1 MPSKNTDYHV
11 QSVLNIREYCKYLK
25 IFATETFRMA
35 RLLLLKDLTS
45 IKSISTILSKIPA
58 REKVT
63 GPLLIKPNY
72 SSDHLTD
79 AVVDSNVFKI
89 LSRIYAAS
97 ESIIPLEDTRVLLPS
112 SKTTASQTDEIFT
125 DCKSI
130 ANEHNAVF
138 ITVENI
144 EGIPDCCAARIDNK
158 RYNSTCL
165 GGTFDRLHVA
175 HKILISEAL
184 LLARKRIVIGIA
196 SGPLLEK
203 KLLKELIEPID
214 KRVDAVKLF
223 IDSVQS
229 HLDRIDVVGITD
241 PVGPA
246 GTDPDLECIVVS
258 EEVRA
263 AIPSIN
269 AGRTKLGLKE
279 LLFHVHNDGKMLE
292 SGHKDSDDQITCDVS
307 SSAGRAKLLGTLL
320 SPPVKEYSPDA
331 PYIIGLTGPIAS
343 GKTSVAKVI

>member
-1 MPSKNTDYHV
+1 
-11 QSVLNIREYCKYLK
+11 LI
-25 IFATETFRMA
+25 
-35 RLLLLKDLTS
+35 
-45 IKSISTILSKIPA
+45 
-58 REKVT
+58 
-63 GPLLIKPNY
+63 IKPNY

-79 AVVDSNVFKI
+79 AVIDSNVFKI
-89 LSRIYAAS
+89 LSYIYAAS
-97 ESIIPLEDTRVLLPS
+97 ESTIPLEDTRVLLPS
-112 SKTTASQTDEIFT
+112 SKTTATQTDEIFT
-125 DCKSI
+125 DCKSL
-130 ANEHNAVF
+130 ADEHDAIY
-138 ITVENI
+138 ITADKI
-144 EGIPDCCAARIDNK
+144 DSIGDLFGARIENK

-184 LLARKRIVIGIA
+184 LLARNRIVIGIA

-223 IDSVQS
+223 IDSIQS
-229 HLDRIDVVGITD
+229 HLDEIDVVGITD

-246 GTDPDLECIVVS
+246 GTDPALECIVVS

-269 AGRTKLGLKE
+269 AGRRKLGLND
-279 LLFHVHNDGKMLE
+279 LSFHVHNDGKMLE
-292 SGHKDSDDQITCDVS
+292 SGHKDSVDQITGDVS

-343 GKTSVAKVI
+343 GKTSVAKVTCINNVMFTE